1 MDKKDKEEE
10 CGELSVFI
18 DDKTCGKN
26 NSNCLYD
33 CGECIF
39 WILFIL
45 YNTHFLVAF
54 VSDFPYLFQRV
65 INSLVV
71 GKMPDYVLLK
81 SFFSQ
86 LVILGLILFFFYN
99 LLKPL
104 LNNLKRK
111 YIEKNQR

>member
-1 MDKKDKEEE
+1 MEKTIAIVYTIVVN
-10 CGELSVFI
+10 VFF
-18 DDKTCGKN
+18 G
-26 NSNCLYD
+26 YY
-33 CGECIF
+33 F
-39 WILFIL
+39 FFIIP
-45 YNTHFLVAF
+45 HFLVAF

-65 INSLVV
+65 INSLIV

-86 LVILGLILFFFYN
+86 LLILGLILFFFYN